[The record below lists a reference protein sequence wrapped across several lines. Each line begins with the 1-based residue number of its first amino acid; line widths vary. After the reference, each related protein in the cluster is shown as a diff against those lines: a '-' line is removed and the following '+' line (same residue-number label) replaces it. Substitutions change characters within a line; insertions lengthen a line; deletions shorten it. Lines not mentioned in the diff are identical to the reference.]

1 MQIWLI
7 NKQATKLHR
16 YHTRYQRYN
25 RQLKIM
31 CCMITSKF
39 YSKTWYIK
47 QLIKNW
53 VDFWLCHVKFNC
65 NVMLRLILV
74 TNQRKLLVILMKRFL
89 WLVNRLFYE
98 PTLFSADL
106 TKINRF
112 IILHCKSTF
121 IFFLLISICPV
132 VFVILPS

>member
-1 MQIWLI
+1 MTNQ
-7 NKQATKLHR
+7 QAGNELHR

-74 TNQRKLLVILMKRFL
+74 TNQRKLLVILMKHFL

>member
-1 MQIWLI
+1 MTNQ
-7 NKQATKLHR
+7 QAGNELHR

-25 RQLKIM
+25 RQLKII

-74 TNQRKLLVILMKRFL
+74 TNQRKLLVILMKHFL